1 MLELKCNLGTDKRGK
16 SNDITMNFEGADKRI
31 QKKIDW
37 ISRQIRETKIQ
48 LHKQNQEL
56 QDAIKEQEELRKE
69 KK

>member
-16 SNDITMNFEGADKRI
+16 SNDITMNFEGEDKRI

>member
-1 MLELKCNLGTDKRGK
+1 MFELKCNSGTDKRGK
-16 SNDITMNFEGADKRI
+16 SKDIPMNFEGEDKRI

-56 QDAIKEQEELRKE
+56 QEAIKEQEELRKE